1 MRPGQGSRRRLG
13 LCFAAALEA
22 CLRVSKSPRYSGEEA
37 GLSCAEIIGMCGLL
51 ARVSVVLV
59 ACSIAYGQAAKTAS
73 PKSAGTFSTTSRN
86 VVLDV
91 IVTDS
96 TGKPI
101 HGLNAH
107 DFTVLENGTA
117 QRVKGFEEHR
127 PDAEPAKASAPPSL
141 PPDTY
146 TNYISSREPGA
157 VNIILFD
164 SLNTDRLSLTSAR
177 QQLLSYLS
185 KLPDNARV
193 ALFTLDGELHLVHG
207 FTDDNHAL
215 VEAAQRLSSTP
226 NPAMRKARDV
236 TEELAEA
243 RRVGPS
249 RRTYAV
255 LSRFLWNEYDSKA
268 ESRTATTM
276 EALNQ
281 LARSLAVFPGRKN
294 LIWIS
299 GGIPFDPN
307 DTAPQMQKTAALL
320 AATQIAV
327 YPIDVR
333 GIAYLGADGASYSED
348 VFGGPGGDYSD
359 RSGQREELSQ
369 VHETM
374 LDIAHLTGGHAYFNN
389 NDIPGQIQDIVQT
402 GASYYTLAYRP
413 ENQEWNGKFRKVT
426 VKTSQRNVK
435 VRCRPGYYAV
445 ADPFGSPDVDR
456 TFSLAMQPGVPP
468 STALVMQA
476 RVLPPDAPGKATQI
490 DFLVDIH
497 DLQFLTSADHRQQ
510 PNLMFVAAA
519 WDEQGKPQGSVAG
532 NYYQIL
538 HPADLQVLLRTG
550 LRLQQQLPLKPGNY
564 QLRLGLVDRLSG
576 KMGTIDVPLTVG
588 PS

>member
-1 MRPGQGSRRRLG
+1 MRWAQLA
-13 LCFAAALEA
+13 LCSFLTFAAAA
-22 CLRVSKSPRYSGEEA
+22 V
-37 GLSCAEIIGMCGLL
+37 
-51 ARVSVVLV
+51 
-59 ACSIAYGQAAKTAS
+59 GQATKSAS
-73 PKSAGTFSTTSRN
+73 PKAAGTFSTTSRN

-101 HGLNAH
+101 HGLKSH
-107 DFTVLENGTA
+107 DFTILENGIP
-117 QRVKGFEEHR
+117 QHVKGFEEYR
-127 PDAEPAKASAPPSL
+127 TDVQSPKVPVPVKL

-146 TNYISSREPGA
+146 TNYVTSSEPGA

-164 SLNTDRLSLTSAR
+164 SLNTDRLNLTQAR
-177 QQLLSYLS
+177 QQLLRYLG
-185 KLPDNARV
+185 KLPDNTRV

-207 FTDDNHAL
+207 FTDDNHVL
-215 VEAAQRLSSTP
+215 IEAAQQLATAP

-236 TEELAEA
+236 TEELAVA
-243 RRVGPS
+243 RFTKITASPQMYS
-249 RRTYAV
+249 A
-255 LSRFLWNEYDSKA
+255 LSRFLWTEYDAKA
-268 ESRTATTM
+268 ESRTAITM

-281 LARSLAVFPGRKN
+281 LARSMAIYSGRKN

-299 GGIPFDPN
+299 GGIPFDLT
-307 DTAPQMQKTAALL
+307 DTTPQMQKTAALL
-320 AATQIAV
+320 AATQMAV

-333 GIAYLGADGASYSED
+333 GIAYTGADGASYSQD
-348 VFGGPGGDYSD
+348 VFGPRGGDYSE
-359 RSGQREELSQ
+359 RSGQGEELAL

-374 LDIAHLTGGHAYFNN
+374 LEIAQLTGGRAYFNN
-389 NDIPGQIQDIVQT
+389 NDIPGQIQDIVHS
-402 GASYYTLAYRP
+402 GSNYYTLAYRP

-426 VKTSQRNVK
+426 VKTSQPSVK
-435 VRCRPGYYAV
+435 VRTRPGYYAV
-445 ADPFGSPDVDR
+445 KDPFGSPDVDR
-456 TFSLAMQPGVPP
+456 TFSLAMQPTVPP

-476 RVLPPDAPGKATQI
+476 RVLPPDTANKATQI

-497 DLQFLTSADHRQQ
+497 DLQFLMSADHRRQ

-519 WDEQGKPQGSVAG
+519 WDEQGKAQGSVSG
-532 NYYQIL
+532 TYQEIL
-538 HPADLQVLLRTG
+538 QPSDVQVLLRTG
-550 LRLQQQLPLKPGNY
+550 LRLQHQLPLKPGNY